1 MNYKNI
7 FLIIIITLIAATL
20 FVSVQKPKMHKAAFI
35 YNSDYTIVN
44 DAPEIK
50 EEKNIPT
57 ITTVEYTKSSQQK
70 LQENIKNEVI
80 QKPVTKKTVETKQV
94 KNKTDKVAILNE
106 QPKPETVKKEVKKET
121 PKQTAVQ
128 TETKQVMPKQ
138 QTENKVVQKTVEVQ
152 KPEPKTV
159 TTITHEQEE
168 VLWNV
173 WRSNLQNQIM
183 KDTSLPVVPN
193 GTIFRFSFDVD
204 KYGKISNIQT
214 YSDTKQYTPY
224 AIQHIAPVIRSY
236 QGKHILNFPNGTNR
250 LTTTVKGAWK
260 ISSNTKY
267 STPKDY
273 NDTEIINK

>member
-94 KNKTDKVAILNE
+94 KNKTDKVAILKE

-128 TETKQVMPKQ
+128 TETK
-138 QTENKVVQKTVEVQ
+138 
-152 KPEPKTV
+152 
-159 TTITHEQEE
+159 
-168 VLWNV
+168 
-173 WRSNLQNQIM
+173 
-183 KDTSLPVVPN
+183 
-193 GTIFRFSFDVD
+193 
-204 KYGKISNIQT
+204 
-214 YSDTKQYTPY
+214 
-224 AIQHIAPVIRSY
+224 
-236 QGKHILNFPNGTNR
+236 
-250 LTTTVKGAWK
+250 
-260 ISSNTKY
+260 
-267 STPKDY
+267 
-273 NDTEIINK
+273 

>member
-7 FLIIIITLIAATL
+7 FLVIIITLIIATL

-35 YNSDYTIVN
+35 YNSDYKIVN
-44 DAPEIK
+44 DVPEVK

-57 ITTVEYTKSSQQK
+57 ITKTEYTKSSQKK
-70 LQENIKNEVI
+70 LQENIKNEVV
-80 QKPVTKKTVETKQV
+80 QKPVYNKTVEKKEFKNQKNTVLVSKEQV
-94 KNKTDKVAILNE
+94 K
-106 QPKPETVKKEVKKET
+106 PEVIKKEVKKEA
-121 PKQTAVQ
+121 PKAITVQ
-128 TETKQVMPKQ
+128 TETKKSEPVQKS
-138 QTENKVVQKTVEVQ
+138 ENKVVQKTVEVQ
-152 KPEPKTV
+152 KTEQKTPQ
-159 TTITHEQEE
+159 TITREQEE
-168 VLWNV
+168 ILWNV

-193 GTIFRFSFDVD
+193 GTVFRFSFDVD
-204 KYGKISNIQT
+204 KYGKVSNIQT

-236 QGKHILNFPNGTNR
+236 QGKNILNFPSGTNR

-260 ISSNTKY
+260 ISANTKY